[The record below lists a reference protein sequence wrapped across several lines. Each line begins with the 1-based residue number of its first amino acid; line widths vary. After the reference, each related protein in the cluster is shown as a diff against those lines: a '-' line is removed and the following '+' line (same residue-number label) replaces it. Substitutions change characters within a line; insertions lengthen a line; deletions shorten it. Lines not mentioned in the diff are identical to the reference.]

1 MTELAFPFT
10 VELKPNDQS
19 CRIDLPR
26 VPFNLKW
33 TKLELTCEDKPSEDF
48 WLTLYVNN
56 ASQNSCT
63 AIGVFAGVDR
73 QFYYMVEILAGVEAY
88 FEAKPTS
95 IIANSVTVRFRLKV
109 EVSQT

>member
-1 MTELAFPFT
+1 MTDLVFPFT

-26 VPFNLKW
+26 VPFRQKW
-33 TKLELTCEDKPSEDF
+33 MKLELTCEDKPSEDF

-63 AIGVFAGVDR
+63 ALGVFTGVDR
-73 QFYYMVEILAGVEAY
+73 RFYYMVEILAGVEAY

-95 IIANSVTVRFRLKV
+95 IIGNPVVVRFRLKA
-109 EVSQT
+109 EVSQS